1 MKTKNTRLIKLSL
14 FAAVIG
20 FTAMFSS
27 CSDDDV
33 EDGSSLNVKIVN
45 AAEASGSQD
54 FYIEGTKV
62 STVAEASST
71 NYIATASSGNNRKV
85 EFRTTGSADV
95 YASKSVDLKD
105 NKNYSFILSGT
116 GNSAT
121 ITATED
127 DLSAPSSGKAKVRFV
142 HLTTAANVNGNVDLS
157 VGAVGSEIKLASNVA
172 YGNTTNFFEVDP
184 GVKLLHVYAAGS
196 TSNSVDLALS
206 NLEAGKIYTI
216 ILRGSTT
223 ASVMLVSNN

>member
-1 MKTKNTRLIKLSL
+1 MKTKNTRLIKASL

-27 CSDDDV
+27 CSDDDNID
-33 EDGSSLNVKIVN
+33 DGNSLNVKIVN
-45 AAEASGSQD
+45 SAEASGSQD
-54 FYIEGTKV
+54 FYIEGTKL
-62 STVAEASST
+62 STVAEGSAT

-85 EFRTTGSADV
+85 EFRTSGSADV
-95 YASKSVDLKD
+95 YASESVDLKD

-142 HLTTAANVNGNVDLS
+142 HLSTAANVSSNVDL
-157 VGAVGSEIKLASNVA
+157 AVGTADKLASNVA
-172 YGNTTNFFEVDP
+172 YGAVTNFFEVDA
-184 GVKLLHVYAAGS
+184 GVKILHVYAAGS
-196 TSNSVDLALS
+196 TSNSVDLAFSDLQ
-206 NLEAGKIYTI
+206 AGKIYTI

-223 ASVMLVSNN
+223 ASVMLVANN